1 MHYYAELVLKKR
13 RSRNK
18 DGELVLKKHF
28 EHPSI
33 DGKMVFEEFGDRI
46 LDWCKDDGISRL
58 IIDNESKFHNHML
71 VKFMQSM
78 VCKST
83 LGVGKSLVAWDRV
96 EDGYPPRGHDYMR
109 RNLRKLI
116 KKLKQILSERKIES
130 KSGL

>member
-1 MHYYAELVLKKR
+1 MRYYAELVLKKR

-18 DGELVLKKHF
+18 NGELVLKKHF

-46 LDWCKDDGISRL
+46 LDWCKDECISRL
-58 IIDNESKFHNHML
+58 IMDNESKFHTQML

-83 LGVGKSLVAWDRV
+83 LAVGK
-96 EDGYPPRGHDYMR
+96 
-109 RNLRKLI
+109 
-116 KKLKQILSERKIES
+116 
-130 KSGL
+130 GLGA